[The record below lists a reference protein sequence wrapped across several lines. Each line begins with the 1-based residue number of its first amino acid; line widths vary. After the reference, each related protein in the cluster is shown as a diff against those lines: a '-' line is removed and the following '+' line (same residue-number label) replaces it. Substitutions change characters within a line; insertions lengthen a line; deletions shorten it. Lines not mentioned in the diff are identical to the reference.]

1 MIIPACF
8 STPSVF
14 GRSFTSLQLIVTF
27 QTFSV
32 FYILICLSVQWFYV
46 FVNINLKMLIVLQL
60 EFFLIVFCVMKYIAF
75 YLTICLE
82 MDI

>member
-1 MIIPACF
+1 M
-8 STPSVF
+8 
-14 GRSFTSLQLIVTF
+14 
-27 QTFSV
+27 
-32 FYILICLSVQWFYV
+32 

-82 MDI
+82 NHHLGGFQSFTNGISVAIYILIYVFLCTLMAF